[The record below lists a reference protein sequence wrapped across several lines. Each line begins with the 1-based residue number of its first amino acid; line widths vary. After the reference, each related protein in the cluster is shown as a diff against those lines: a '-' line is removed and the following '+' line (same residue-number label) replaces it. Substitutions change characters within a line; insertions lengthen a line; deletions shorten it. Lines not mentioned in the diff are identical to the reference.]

1 MCPSPERTRVNEPR
15 LPTEFPFGRTLVTV
29 AVGDLLAQGA
39 EMIVLPAN
47 RRGVLGP
54 LATPGL
60 NGLRSLGGSEI
71 EREAMAMAPL
81 DLGTA
86 VITGPAGLTQ
96 RGVAAV
102 IHAAVHPS
110 LGERARPEYV
120 RRAVPAILN
129 VASAA
134 PYYTLALPLLGVDST
149 ANADDT
155 AAAISTLVNEL
166 IAALRRSYPRID
178 RITIICRFESQ
189 ALLVR
194 QALFQARERSWNRA
208 S

>member
-1 MCPSPERTRVNEPR
+1 MHVNESR

-71 EREAMAMAPL
+71 EREAMARAPL

-86 VITGPAGLTQ
+86 VMTGAAGLSEL
-96 RGVAAV
+96 GVAAV
-102 IHAAVHPS
+102 IHAVVHPA

-120 RRAVPAILN
+120 RRAIPAILG
-129 VASAA
+129 VASTA
-134 PYYTLALPLLGVDST
+134 PHYTLALPLLGVDS
-149 ANADDT
+149 AASADET
-155 AAAISTLVNEL
+155 QAAITTLVNEL
-166 IAALRRSYPRID
+166 IAAMRRSYPRID
-178 RITIICRFESQ
+178 RITITCRFESQ

-194 QALFQARERSWNRA
+194 QALLQARERSWTRA
-208 S
+208 T

>member
-1 MCPSPERTRVNEPR
+1 MPVNEPR
-15 LPTEFPFGRTLVTV
+15 LPDEFPFGRTVVTV

-47 RRGVLGP
+47 RRGVLGA

-71 EREAMAMAPL
+71 EREAMAQAPL

-86 VITGPAGLTQ
+86 VLTGAAGLSE

-102 IHAAVHPS
+102 IHASVHPA

-120 RRAVPAILN
+120 RRAVPALLS

-134 PYYTLALPLLGVDST
+134 PHYTLALPLLGVDS
-149 ANADDT
+149 AASADDT
-155 AAAISTLVNEL
+155 ETTITTLVSEL

-178 RITIICRFESQ
+178 RIVIVCRFETQ
-189 ALLVR
+189 AVLVR
-194 QALFQARERSWNRA
+194 QALWQARERSWTRA

>member
-1 MCPSPERTRVNEPR
+1 MNDAR
-15 LPTEFPFGRTLVTV
+15 LPTEFPFGRTVVTV
-29 AVGDLLAQGA
+29 AVGDILAQGA

-47 RRGVLGP
+47 RRGVLGA
-54 LATPGL
+54 LSTPGL
-60 NGLRSLGGSEI
+60 SGLRSLGGSDI
-71 EREAMAMAPL
+71 EREAMALAPL

-86 VITGPAGLTQ
+86 VLTGAAGLSE

-102 IHAAVHPS
+102 IHAAVHPA

-120 RRAVPAILN
+120 RRAVPAVLN
-129 VASAA
+129 IASAA
-134 PYYTLALPLLGVDST
+134 PHYTLALPLLGVDS
-149 ANADDT
+149 AASPDDT
-155 AAAISTLVNEL
+155 QAAISTLVNEL

-178 RITIICRFESQ
+178 QIIMTCRFDAQ

-194 QALFQARERSWNRA
+194 QALWQARERSWTRA

>member
-1 MCPSPERTRVNEPR
+1 VNEPK
-15 LPTEFPFGRTLVTV
+15 LPVEFPFGRTVVTV

-47 RRGVLGP
+47 RRGVLGA

-60 NGLRSLGGSEI
+60 SGLRSLGGSEI
-71 EREAMAMAPL
+71 ERAAMALAPL

-86 VITGPAGLTQ
+86 VLTGAAGLSE

-120 RRAVPAILN
+120 RRAVPTILN
-129 VASAA
+129 IASSA
-134 PYYTLALPLLGVDST
+134 PHYTLALPLLGVESSDSS
-149 ANADDT
+149 DDT
-155 AAAISTLVNEL
+155 QAAITTLVNEL

-178 RITIICRFESQ
+178 RITITCRFETQ
-189 ALLVR
+189 ALQVR
-194 QALFQARERSWNRA
+194 QALWLARERSWTRA

>member
-1 MCPSPERTRVNEPR
+1 VNEPR
-15 LPTEFPFGRTLVTV
+15 LPVEFPFGRTVV
-29 AVGDLLAQGA
+29 SVVVGDLLAQGA

-47 RRGVLGP
+47 RRGVLGA

-71 EREAMAMAPL
+71 EREAMALAPL

-86 VITGPAGLTQ
+86 VMTGAAGLSE

-120 RRAVPAILN
+120 RRAIPAILN
-129 VASAA
+129 IASAA
-134 PYYTLALPLLGVDST
+134 PHYTLALPLLGVDST
-149 ANADDT
+149 ASADDT
-155 AAAISTLVNEL
+155 QTAITTLVNEL

-178 RITIICRFESQ
+178 RITITCRFDSQ
-189 ALLVR
+189 AILVR
-194 QALFQARERSWNRA
+194 QALFQARERSWTRA

>member
-1 MCPSPERTRVNEPR
+1 MNEPR
-15 LPTEFPFGRTLVTV
+15 LPIEFPFGRTVVTV
-29 AVGDLLAQGA
+29 AVGDLLVQGA

-47 RRGVLGP
+47 RRGVLGA

-60 NGLRSLGGSEI
+60 NSLRSLGGSEI
-71 EREAMAMAPL
+71 EREAMALAPL

-86 VITGPAGLTQ
+86 VLTGAAGLSE

-120 RRAVPAILN
+120 RRAIPAILKI
-129 VASAA
+129 ASAA
-134 PYYTLALPLLGVDST
+134 PYYTLALPLLGVDAAAS
-149 ANADDT
+149 ADDT
-155 AAAISTLVNEL
+155 QTGITTLVNEL

-178 RITIICRFESQ
+178 RITLTCRFETQ
-189 ALLVR
+189 AVMVR
-194 QALFQARERSWNRA
+194 QSLWHARERSWNRA

>member
-1 MCPSPERTRVNEPR
+1 MNEPK
-15 LPTEFPFGRTLVTV
+15 LPVEFPFGRTVVTV

-47 RRGVLGP
+47 RRGVLGA

-60 NGLRSLGGSEI
+60 SGLRSLGGSEI
-71 EREAMAMAPL
+71 ERAAMALAPL

-86 VITGPAGLTQ
+86 VLTGAAGLSE

-129 VASAA
+129 IASAA
-134 PYYTLALPLLGVDST
+134 PHYTLALPLLGVESSDSS
-149 ANADDT
+149 DDT
-155 AAAISTLVNEL
+155 QAAITTLVNEL

-178 RITIICRFESQ
+178 RITITCRFETQ
-189 ALLVR
+189 ALQVR
-194 QALFQARERSWNRA
+194 QALWLARERSWTRA

>member
-1 MCPSPERTRVNEPR
+1 MNEAR
-15 LPTEFPFGRTLVTV
+15 LPVEFPFGRTVVAVT
-29 AVGDLLAQGA
+29 VGDLLAQGA

-47 RRGVLGP
+47 RRGVLGA

-71 EREAMAMAPL
+71 EREAMALAPL

-86 VITGPAGLTQ
+86 VLTGAAGLSE
-96 RGVAAV
+96 RGVAAI

-120 RRAVPAILN
+120 RRVVPAILN

-134 PYYTLALPLLGVDST
+134 PHYTLALPLLGVDAAASP
-149 ANADDT
+149 DDT
-155 AAAISTLVNEL
+155 QTGITTLVNEL

-178 RITIICRFESQ
+178 RVTITCRFEAQ
-189 ALLVR
+189 AVLVR
-194 QALFQARERSWNRA
+194 QALWQARERSWTRA

>member
-1 MCPSPERTRVNEPR
+1 MNDAR

-29 AVGDLLAQGA
+29 AVGDLLGQDA

-71 EREAMAMAPL
+71 EREAMLQAPL

-86 VITGPAGLTQ
+86 ILTSAAGLSE

-102 IHAAVHPS
+102 IHAAVHPA
-110 LGERARPEYV
+110 LGERARPEYI
-120 RRAVPAILN
+120 RRAVPAVLK

-134 PYYTLALPLLGVDST
+134 PHFTLALPLLGVDP
-149 ANADDT
+149 AAGPDDT
-155 AAAISTLVNEL
+155 QAAISTLVNEL
-166 IAALRRSYPRID
+166 IATLRRSYPRID
-178 RITIICRFESQ
+178 RIIIVCRFETQ
-189 ALLVR
+189 AILVR
-194 QALFQARERSWNRA
+194 QALWQARERSWVSA

>member
-1 MCPSPERTRVNEPR
+1 MTEPR
-15 LPTEFPFGRTLVTV
+15 LPVEFPFGRTLVTV

-54 LATPGL
+54 LATPGVS
-60 NGLRSLGGSEI
+60 GLRSLGGSEI
-71 EREAMAMAPL
+71 EREAMALAPL

-86 VITGPAGLTQ
+86 VLTGAAGLAE
-96 RGVAAV
+96 RGIAAV

-120 RRAVPAILN
+120 RRAVPALLN

-134 PYYTLALPLLGVDST
+134 PHYTLALPLLGVDS
-149 ANADDT
+149 AASPDDT
-155 AAAISTLVNEL
+155 QVAITTLVNEL

-178 RITIICRFESQ
+178 RIIITCRFEAQ
-189 ALLVR
+189 AMLVR
-194 QALFQARERSWNRA
+194 QALLQARERSWTRA

>member
-1 MCPSPERTRVNEPR
+1 MNEPR
-15 LPTEFPFGRTLVTV
+15 LPVEFPFGRTVVTV

-39 EMIVLPAN
+39 EIIVLPAN
-47 RRGVLGP
+47 KRGVLGA

-60 NGLRSLGGSEI
+60 NGIRSLGGSEI

-86 VITGPAGLTQ
+86 VLTGAAGLSE

-102 IHAAVHPS
+102 IHAAVHPA

-120 RRAVPAILN
+120 RRVVPAILN
-129 VASAA
+129 IASAT
-134 PYYTLALPLLGVDST
+134 PYYSLALPLLGVDS
-149 ANADDT
+149 AASADDT
-155 AAAISTLVNEL
+155 LAGITTLVNEL
-166 IAALRRSYPRID
+166 IAALRRSFPRID
-178 RITIICRFESQ
+178 RITITCRFETQ

-194 QALFQARERSWNRA
+194 QALWQARERSWTRA

>member
-1 MCPSPERTRVNEPR
+1 MSVNEVDGRPAFR
-15 LPTEFPFGRTLVTV
+15 FGRTIVSV
-29 AVGDLLAQGA
+29 AVGDLLGQEA
-39 EMIVLPAN
+39 EVIVVAAN

-60 NGLRSLGGSEI
+60 SGLRSLGGSEI

-86 VITGPAGLTQ
+86 VLTGSGGLSQ

-102 IHAAVHPS
+102 IHAAVHPA

-134 PYYTLALPLLGVDST
+134 PHYTL
-149 ANADDT
+149 
-155 AAAISTLVNEL
+155 
-166 IAALRRSYPRID
+166 
-178 RITIICRFESQ
+178 
-189 ALLVR
+189 
-194 QALFQARERSWNRA
+194 
-208 S
+208 

>member
-1 MCPSPERTRVNEPR
+1 MNESR

-71 EREAMAMAPL
+71 EREAMARAPL

-86 VITGPAGLTQ
+86 VMTGAAGLSEL
-96 RGVAAV
+96 GVAAV
-102 IHAAVHPS
+102 IHAVVHPA

-120 RRAVPAILN
+120 RRAIPAILG
-129 VASAA
+129 VASTA
-134 PYYTLALPLLGVDST
+134 PHYTLALPLLGVDS
-149 ANADDT
+149 AASADET
-155 AAAISTLVNEL
+155 QAAITTLVNEL
-166 IAALRRSYPRID
+166 IAAMRRSYPRID
-178 RITIICRFESQ
+178 RITITCRFESQ

-194 QALFQARERSWNRA
+194 QALLQARERSWTRA
-208 S
+208 T

>member
-1 MCPSPERTRVNEPR
+1 
-15 LPTEFPFGRTLVTV
+15 
-29 AVGDLLAQGA
+29 
-39 EMIVLPAN
+39 VLPAN
-47 RRGVLGP
+47 RRGVLGA

-71 EREAMAMAPL
+71 EREAMALAPL

-86 VITGPAGLTQ
+86 VLTGAAGLSE

-102 IHAAVHPS
+102 IHAAVHPA

-120 RRAVPAILN
+120 RRAVPAILTI
-129 VASAA
+129 ASTA
-134 PYYTLALPLLGVDST
+134 PYYTLALPLLGVE
-149 ANADDT
+149 
-155 AAAISTLVNEL
+155 AAASPDETQAGIATLVNEL

-178 RITIICRFESQ
+178 RITITCRFETQ
-189 ALLVR
+189 AVLVR
-194 QALFQARERSWNRA
+194 QALWRARERSWIRA

>member
-1 MCPSPERTRVNEPR
+1 MNEPK
-15 LPTEFPFGRTLVTV
+15 LPVEFPFGRTVVTV

-47 RRGVLGP
+47 RRGVLGA

-60 NGLRSLGGSEI
+60 SGLRSLGGSEI
-71 EREAMAMAPL
+71 ERAAMALAPL

-86 VITGPAGLTQ
+86 VLTGAAGLSE

-129 VASAA
+129 IASTA
-134 PYYTLALPLLGVDST
+134 PHYTLALPLLGVESSDSS
-149 ANADDT
+149 DDT
-155 AAAISTLVNEL
+155 QAAITTLVNEL

-178 RITIICRFESQ
+178 RITITCRFETQ
-189 ALLVR
+189 ALQVR
-194 QALFQARERSWNRA
+194 QALWLARERSWTRA

>member
-1 MCPSPERTRVNEPR
+1 MNEAR
-15 LPTEFPFGRTLVTV
+15 LPVEFPFGRTVVTV

-47 RRGVLGP
+47 RRGVLGA

-60 NGLRSLGGSEI
+60 IGLRSLGGSEI
-71 EREAMAMAPL
+71 EREAMAQAPL

-86 VITGPAGLTQ
+86 VITGAAGLSQ

-102 IHAAVHPS
+102 IHAAVHPA

-134 PYYTLALPLLGVDST
+134 PHFTLALPLLGVDS
-149 ANADDT
+149 AASPDDT
-155 AAAISTLVNEL
+155 QAAIATLVNEL
-166 IAALRRSYPRID
+166 IAAMRRSYPRID
-178 RITIICRFESQ
+178 RITITCRFASQ
-189 ALLVR
+189 AVLVR
-194 QALFQARERSWNRA
+194 QALQNARERSWTPA

>member
-1 MCPSPERTRVNEPR
+1 MRVNEAR
-15 LPTEFPFGRTLVTV
+15 LPVEFPFGRTVVAVT
-29 AVGDLLAQGA
+29 VGDLLAQGA

-47 RRGVLGP
+47 RRGVLGA

-71 EREAMAMAPL
+71 EREAMALAPL

-86 VITGPAGLTQ
+86 VLTGAAGLSE
-96 RGVAAV
+96 RGVAAI

-120 RRAVPAILN
+120 RRVVPAILN

-134 PYYTLALPLLGVDST
+134 PHYTLALPLLGVDAAASP
-149 ANADDT
+149 DDT
-155 AAAISTLVNEL
+155 QTGITTLVNEL

-178 RITIICRFESQ
+178 RVTITCRFETQ
-189 ALLVR
+189 AVLVR
-194 QALFQARERSWNRA
+194 QALWQARERSWTRA

>member
-1 MCPSPERTRVNEPR
+1 MNEPR
-15 LPTEFPFGRTLVTV
+15 LPIEFPFGRTVVTV

-47 RRGVLGP
+47 RRGVLGA

-86 VITGPAGLTQ
+86 VLTGAAGLSE

-129 VASAA
+129 IASAA
-134 PYYTLALPLLGVDST
+134 PYYALALPLLGVDAAAS
-149 ANADDT
+149 ADDT
-155 AAAISTLVNEL
+155 QTGITTLVNEL

-178 RITIICRFESQ
+178 RITLTCRFETQ
-189 ALLVR
+189 AVLVR
-194 QALFQARERSWNRA
+194 QALWHARERSWNRA

>member
-1 MCPSPERTRVNEPR
+1 VNEPR
-15 LPTEFPFGRTLVTV
+15 LPVEFPFGRTVV
-29 AVGDLLAQGA
+29 AVMVGDLLAQGA

-47 RRGVLGP
+47 RRGVLGA
-54 LATPGL
+54 LSTPGL
-60 NGLRSLGGSEI
+60 NSLRSLGGSEI
-71 EREAMAMAPL
+71 EREAMALAPL

-86 VITGPAGLTQ
+86 VLTGAAGLSE

-120 RRAVPAILN
+120 RRVVPAILT

-149 ANADDT
+149 ATADDT
-155 AAAISTLVNEL
+155 QTAIATLVNEL

-178 RITIICRFESQ
+178 RITITCRFDSQ
-189 ALLVR
+189 ALLVQ
-194 QALFQARERSWNRA
+194 QALFQARERSWTRA

>member
-1 MCPSPERTRVNEPR
+1 MNEAR
-15 LPTEFPFGRTLVTV
+15 LPVEFPFGRTVVTV

-47 RRGVLGP
+47 RRGVLGA

-60 NGLRSLGGSEI
+60 IGLRSLGGSEI
-71 EREAMAMAPL
+71 EREAMAQAPL

-86 VITGPAGLTQ
+86 VITGAAGLSQ

-102 IHAAVHPS
+102 IHAAVHPA

-134 PYYTLALPLLGVDST
+134 PHFTLALPLLGVDS
-149 ANADDT
+149 AASPDDT
-155 AAAISTLVNEL
+155 QAAIATLVNEL
-166 IAALRRSYPRID
+166 IAAMRRSFPRID
-178 RITIICRFESQ
+178 RITITCRFASQ
-189 ALLVR
+189 AVLVR
-194 QALFQARERSWNRA
+194 QALQNARERSWTPA

>member
-1 MCPSPERTRVNEPR
+1 MNEPR
-15 LPTEFPFGRTLVTV
+15 LPVEFPFGRTVV
-29 AVGDLLAQGA
+29 AVMVGDLLAQGA

-47 RRGVLGP
+47 RRGVLGA
-54 LATPGL
+54 LSTPGL
-60 NGLRSLGGSEI
+60 NSLRSLGGSEI
-71 EREAMAMAPL
+71 EREAMALAPL

-86 VITGPAGLTQ
+86 VLTGAAGLSE

-120 RRAVPAILN
+120 RRVVPAILT

-149 ANADDT
+149 ATADDT
-155 AAAISTLVNEL
+155 QTAIATLVNEL

-178 RITIICRFESQ
+178 RITITCRFDSQ
-189 ALLVR
+189 ALLVQ
-194 QALFQARERSWNRA
+194 QALFQARERSWTRA

>member
-1 MCPSPERTRVNEPR
+1 MNEAR
-15 LPTEFPFGRTLVTV
+15 LPVEFPFGRTVVAVT
-29 AVGDLLAQGA
+29 VGDLLAQGA

-47 RRGVLGP
+47 RRGVLGA

-71 EREAMAMAPL
+71 EREAMALAPL

-86 VITGPAGLTQ
+86 VLTGAAGLSE
-96 RGVAAV
+96 RGVAAI

-120 RRAVPAILN
+120 RRVVPAILN

-134 PYYTLALPLLGVDST
+134 PYYTLALPLLGVDAAASP
-149 ANADDT
+149 DDT
-155 AAAISTLVNEL
+155 QTGITTLVNEL
-166 IAALRRSYPRID
+166 IAAVS
-178 RITIICRFESQ
+178 
-189 ALLVR
+189 A
-194 QALFQARERSWNRA
+194 
-208 S
+208 

>member
-1 MCPSPERTRVNEPR
+1 MNEAR
-15 LPTEFPFGRTLVTV
+15 LPVEFPFGRTVVAVT
-29 AVGDLLAQGA
+29 VGDLLAQGA

-47 RRGVLGP
+47 RRGVLGA

-71 EREAMAMAPL
+71 EREAMALAPL

-86 VITGPAGLTQ
+86 VLTGAAGLSE
-96 RGVAAV
+96 RGVAAI

-120 RRAVPAILN
+120 RRVVPAILN

-134 PYYTLALPLLGVDST
+134 PHYTLALPLLGVDAAASP
-149 ANADDT
+149 DDT
-155 AAAISTLVNEL
+155 QTGITTLVNEL

-178 RITIICRFESQ
+178 RVTITCRFETQ
-189 ALLVR
+189 AVLVR
-194 QALFQARERSWNRA
+194 QALWQARERSWTRA

>member
-1 MCPSPERTRVNEPR
+1 VNEPK
-15 LPTEFPFGRTLVTV
+15 LPVEFPFGRTVVTV

-47 RRGVLGP
+47 RRGVLGA

-60 NGLRSLGGSEI
+60 SGLRSLGGSEI
-71 EREAMAMAPL
+71 ERAAMALAPL

-86 VITGPAGLTQ
+86 VLTGAAGLSE

-129 VASAA
+129 IASTA
-134 PYYTLALPLLGVDST
+134 PHYTLALPLLGVESSDSS
-149 ANADDT
+149 DDT
-155 AAAISTLVNEL
+155 QAAITTLVNEL

-178 RITIICRFESQ
+178 RITITCRFETQ
-189 ALLVR
+189 ALQVR
-194 QALFQARERSWNRA
+194 QALWLARERSWTRA